1 MRSEGWWHGRPCR
14 EARTGSSAG
23 RTQQGTECDLLGS
36 LARGSLIYSFTRG
49 QIGGIISPMPVLT
62 RRRDQDRR
70 DECWLIFFGDVHV
83 GTIGIAA
90 RRTSSLRF
98 D

>member
-1 MRSEGWWHGRPCR
+1 
-14 EARTGSSAG
+14 
-23 RTQQGTECDLLGS
+23 
-36 LARGSLIYSFTRG
+36 
-49 QIGGIISPMPVLT
+49 MPVLT